1 MAYTILNLISEQ
13 YAGMT
18 RSAKKLSDYILNNKT
33 SVQYMSITSLAK
45 ASKVSEATITRFC
58 KNLQL
63 EGYNELKLALA
74 KADNTTAMGD
84 PSDDGQSVTDTD
96 DFINICKKLYQ
107 IDKNALS
114 ETLELANSESI
125 SQAVSLISN
134 AKHIYCFGQ
143 GGSNVMAME
152 AWARFSTISSRFIH
166 IADSHMQ
173 AMAAALCEADDVILF
188 FSYSGSTRDMLDVLR
203 PAKNNGTSIIL
214 VTHFSNS
221 PAAALSDVILLCGSN
236 ESPLQSGS
244 IAAKISQLFIIDYLF
259 YFYGLQNP
267 QSSAKAKNA
276 TAQATARK
284 LL

>member
-152 AWARFSTISSRFIH
+152 AWARFSMYRSS
-166 IADSHMQ
+166 S
-173 AMAAALCEADDVILF
+173 
-188 FSYSGSTRDMLDVLR
+188 
-203 PAKNNGTSIIL
+203 
-214 VTHFSNS
+214 
-221 PAAALSDVILLCGSN
+221 
-236 ESPLQSGS
+236 
-244 IAAKISQLFIIDYLF
+244 
-259 YFYGLQNP
+259 
-267 QSSAKAKNA
+267 
-276 TAQATARK
+276 
-284 LL
+284 